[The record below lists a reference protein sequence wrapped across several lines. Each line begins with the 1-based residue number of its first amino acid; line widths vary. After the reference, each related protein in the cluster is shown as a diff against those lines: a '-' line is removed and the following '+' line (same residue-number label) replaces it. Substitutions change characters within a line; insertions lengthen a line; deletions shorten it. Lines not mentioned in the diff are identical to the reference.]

1 MELESENEIVEYKIV
16 FSSKQSLN
24 QSKPRNKNQF
34 ESVSQTWTGFLT
46 WTRKWVGFYGSV
58 NHAQPSNR
66 IQYQQNNC
74 VRKNSHHAPTLKHK
88 TMEIKEGESKDSRSA
103 NS

>member
-1 MELESENEIVEYKIV
+1 MELESENEIGEYKIV

-58 NHAQPSNR
+58 NHKTIVLGRILTMLPPSN
-66 IQYQQNNC
+66 
-74 VRKNSHHAPTLKHK
+74 
-88 TMEIKEGESKDSRSA
+88 IKRWK
-103 NS
+103 